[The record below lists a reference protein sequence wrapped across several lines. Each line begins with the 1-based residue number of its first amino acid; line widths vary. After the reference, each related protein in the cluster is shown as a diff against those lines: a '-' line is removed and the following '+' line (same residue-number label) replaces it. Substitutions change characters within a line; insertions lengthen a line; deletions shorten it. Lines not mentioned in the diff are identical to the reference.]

1 MRDRAEGVASDR
13 AGEVFVRHLELSY
26 ALAAVRGVGADE
38 VLIRLAGR
46 PGARVRA
53 FGIVRAATAEIVD
66 RIPALGDGVGF
77 TRLALIDDLQADLDA
92 LEAAHPGLTFRAA
105 R

>member
-1 MRDRAEGVASDR
+1 MSDR

-26 ALAAVRGVGADE
+26 ALAAVRGAGADE

-46 PGARVRA
+46 PGARVRS

-66 RIPALGDGVGF
+66 RIPAIGDGVGF
-77 TRLALIDDLQADLDA
+77 TRQTLIADLAADLAA
-92 LEAAHPGLTFRAA
+92 LEARFPGLKVRAA